1 MEKIKRKNMV
11 FSIEEIKE
19 KLPHRYPFLMV
30 DRIIE
35 SSPGRC
41 TGIKNVTINECFF
54 TGHFPQQAIMPG
66 NLITESMAQVAA
78 FVGHSPEEENTDSTI
93 KKACMVAVNMK
104 FHKPVIPGD
113 QLIIN
118 VRVVKTLGKL
128 TMFEGEAKVDGEV
141 VANGGFSVADI
152 S

>member
-11 FSIEEIKE
+11 FGIEEIK
-19 KLPHRYPFLMV
+19 KRIPHRYPFLMV

-35 SSPGRC
+35 SAPGRC

-78 FVGHSPEEENTDSTI
+78 FVGPPPEEGIEPTI
-93 KKACMVAVNMK
+93 KKAYLVAVNMK

-113 QLIIN
+113 QLIIS
-118 VRVVKTLGKL
+118 VKVVKRLGKL
-128 TMFEGEAKVDGEV
+128 TMFEGEAKVNGEI
-141 VANGGFSVADI
+141 VANGAFTVVDI

>member
-1 MEKIKRKNMV
+1 MEQIKRKNMV
-11 FSIEEIKE
+11 FSIEEIK
-19 KLPHRYPFLMV
+19 KRLPHRYPFLMI

-35 SSPGRC
+35 TSPGKC

-66 NLITESMAQVAA
+66 NLITECMTQVAA
-78 FVGHSPEEENTDSTI
+78 FVGPPPEKENTDSPI
-93 KKACMVAVNMK
+93 KKGYIVAVNMK

-113 QLIIN
+113 QLIIS

-141 VANGGFSVADI
+141 VANGGFSIADI